1 MNTCPECKSTDFY
14 LDDVLGE
21 LSCTNCGYVLE
32 DEMIE
37 GTQKSGI
44 SEVTGHFDR
53 EITRDYLGSLIG
65 KDRTSSTSRLRKT
78 ESRFQGTSFSRT
90 LGKGISFVNMTCA
103 EFTKNQHLKE
113 EARRIYTS
121 AIKSHKLRGA
131 NYEERAAAVVF
142 FLLKDQNFAVTLDEV
157 SLVAGC
163 KTSRAS
169 KYAKEI
175 AAHMRKPYVLH
186 RRNIRSEIEKYA
198 LQIRP
203 DDYPLVGDCIDV
215 AFVLQNVYEENN
227 IPITKSF
234 FAISIYFTNLLI
246 KRGLTQARV
255 CEGCKISEVS
265 LRNNVKK
272 ILNILGIPNRHYLSS
287 MTIDEFKNGVRNE

>member
-1 MNTCPECKSTDFY
+1 
-14 LDDVLGE
+14 
-21 LSCTNCGYVLE
+21 
-32 DEMIE
+32 
-37 GTQKSGI
+37 
-44 SEVTGHFDR
+44 
-53 EITRDYLGSLIG
+53 
-65 KDRTSSTSRLRKT
+65 
-78 ESRFQGTSFSRT
+78 
-90 LGKGISFVNMTCA
+90 
-103 EFTKNQHLKE
+103 
-113 EARRIYTS
+113 
-121 AIKSHKLRGA
+121 
-131 NYEERAAAVVF
+131 
-142 FLLKDQNFAVTLDEV
+142 
-157 SLVAGC
+157 
-163 KTSRAS
+163 
-169 KYAKEI
+169 
-175 AAHMRKPYVLH
+175 MRKPYVLH

-272 ILNILGIPNRHYLSS
+272 ILNALGIPNRHYLSS